1 MRSLNGKLCRART
14 LAICLVLAAVPC
26 GGAQNT
32 QQTPRPTPGAQLP
45 LPGGGNEDEPQDPMQ
60 RKVLH
65 DAGKKRNEERQ
76 QQLKADASRLLA
88 LAQELKA
95 EVDKSSKDT
104 LSVDVV
110 KKADEIEKLAKSVK
124 EKMKG
129 TP

>member
-1 MRSLNGKLCRART
+1 
-14 LAICLVLAAVPC
+14 
-26 GGAQNT
+26 
-32 QQTPRPTPGAQLP
+32 
-45 LPGGGNEDEPQDPMQ
+45 MQ